1 MHAEIA
7 NPDALLS
14 RGTQEALAAFAQF
27 RDAVRAASEA
37 KGGRFLESLRGE
49 AIAIFDTS
57 SSAINA
63 ALEIQKK
70 IARHLQ
76 AKIGI
81 NVGEILFTQH
91 GAIGS
96 AADIAEELVR
106 AVPSGGICVSSTA
119 LHASPSIQG
128 RTVPVRLELPNG
140 GNIEAFR
147 IEASDAPEAQQSE
160 AAPATKLASEKNT
173 AGAHGASPASSS
185 SSDAP
190 AGAPP
195 PFEIIRR
202 QIFEE
207 IKKTGRRPSADEA
220 WKAFGKYG
228 QDAWDVISRLTE
240 AGILRETNHRRRAR
254 HERGHDELVPHI
266 EEAASQK
273 ISTRCSE
280 DFAAYKEELSKT
292 AEKLSASIVPSIFS
306 FLGIN
311 GLLWYINV
319 TYAQEI
325 PWAAPVT
332 AMWFFGMLRG
342 FARAAQSRR
351 MAREAADIATL
362 DAAQLK
368 EYKAINKERT
378 KFLSRFFSFF
388 STSSLL
394 LFINLFFSP
403 QSPWF
408 FIPVGFLGVNLLA
421 RSIEYRVKMPSRI
434 RCFFHALGRATG
446 RATGASSAA
455 GAHAANTVPLGAYA
469 DIYTQAAKDAEAC
482 LAAFKN
488 ISPDEMPEAEKS
500 VKAGMDQILLL
511 ASTLHELDGLI
522 ATMPIKELEKD
533 RAAIEVKRQ
542 SASPALSAE
551 YDKNIAEIDAQLKAH
566 HALLE
571 RKEGLELKLHSLSN
585 QFRQLALDLASAHA
599 ADAQA
604 KLDQRHAALEKL
616 SKKAEEIR
624 LTIEDMHTGGDDW
637 LSAEIEKLSRDQ
649 VSQDGA

>member
-63 ALEIQKK
+63 ALEIQKNT
-70 IARHLQ
+70 AQHLQ

-81 NVGEILFTQH
+81 NVGEILFTQN

-119 LHASPSIQG
+119 LHASPPMQG
-128 RTVPVRLELPNG
+128 RTIPVRLELPDG

-147 IEASDAPEAQQSE
+147 IEASDAPEARQPD
-160 AAPATKLASEKNT
+160 AAPAAGLASEKNRT
-173 AGAHGASPASSS
+173 GAPGASPDPSSS
-185 SSDAP
+185 GNGP
-190 AGAPP
+190 QGVPP
-195 PFEIIRR
+195 PFEAIKR

-220 WKAFGKYG
+220 WKAFANYG
-228 QDAWDVISRLTE
+228 QNAWDVISSLTE
-240 AGILRETNHRRRAR
+240 AGIIRDTNYKRRAR
-254 HERGHDELVPHI
+254 YEHRHDEVAAHI
-266 EEAASQK
+266 EEA
-273 ISTRCSE
+273 ITRKLSARFSE
-280 DFAAYKEELSKT
+280 GFAAYKEELSKT
-292 AEKLSASIVPSIFS
+292 AEKLSASTLPSVLS

-311 GLLWYINV
+311 GLLWYINL
-319 TYAQEI
+319 TYANQV
-325 PWAAPVT
+325 PWAVPVT

-351 MAREAADIATL
+351 MAREAARIPNL
-362 DAAQLK
+362 DADQLK

-378 KFLSRFFSFF
+378 RFLSRFFSFF
-388 STSSLL
+388 SVSSLL
-394 LFINLFFSP
+394 LFINIFFSP

-408 FIPVGFLGVNLLA
+408 LIPVGFLGVNLLA

-434 RCFFHALGRATG
+434 RRFFQALGPAMG
-446 RATGASSAA
+446 RASDTSSAA
-455 GAHAANTVPLGAYA
+455 GAHSANTVSLGAYA
-469 DIYTQAAKDAEAC
+469 DIYAQAAKDAESC
-482 LAAFKN
+482 LVAFKN
-488 ISPDEMPEAEKS
+488 ISPNEMPEAERS

-511 ASTLHELDGLI
+511 ASTLNELDGLI

-533 RAAIEVKRQ
+533 RATIEAKRQ
-542 SASPALSAE
+542 SASLALSAE

-599 ADAQA
+599 VDAQA
-604 KLDQRHAALEKL
+604 KVGERHAALEKL

-624 LTIEDMHTGGDDW
+624 LSIEDMNVNSDDW
-637 LSAEIEKLSRDQ
+637 LSAEIDKISQGKLS
-649 VSQDGA
+649 QDKI